1 MDKYDE
7 MLSELEK
14 QQKEIKDAIEKIERA
29 KRLPQCIAPKCGNCR
44 HFYQHYIISNVK
56 NENEVYFCKVSKGHC
71 SYPRLKDRN
80 EDDVCNY
87 FEPKEKR
94 FTDDI
99 PWFKCTSMR

>member
-7 MLSELEK
+7 MLSELEN
-14 QQKEIKDAIEKIERA
+14 QQKEIKEAIEKI
-29 KRLPQCIAPKCGNCR
+29 KRVKSISQCIAPKCGNCR

-80 EDDVCNY
+80 EDDVAIILNQRRSGSLMIFLCSNAQ
-87 FEPKEKR
+87 E
-94 FTDDI
+94 
-99 PWFKCTSMR
+99 